1 MKRIFALF
9 ILSLTVALGATGCSS
24 QKMPDVT
31 PTPTPVASPDMPDG
45 THSSQAPSATPSAMP
60 VPSASDGSYYSDE
73 NGHVEGDAQNNMDN
87 AGDAARD
94 AVDDAG
100 NAARDVIDGAG
111 RAVEDI
117 GRGVEDIG
125 KGVERA
131 VK

>member
-1 MKRIFALF
+1 M
-9 ILSLTVALGATGCSS
+9 T
-24 QKMPDVT
+24 
-31 PTPTPVASPDMPDG
+31 PDMPDD
-45 THSSQAPSATPSAMP
+45 THSQTPSETPAVPAPSAG
-60 VPSASDGSYYSDE
+60 DGDYYSDE
-73 NGHVEGDAQNNMDN
+73 HGRVEDDGKDSAVE
-87 AGDAARD
+87 D

-100 NAARDVIDGAG
+100 NAARDIIDGAG